1 MPTSD
6 ADAYMKAQ
14 SCRVC
19 PASDKAVKALEYAR
33 GLLSEERR
41 LQRAHLLKR
50 PRADIG
56 PVAISADAALGCCLP
71 MHPIPHQGYD
81 VADDVTEDRRHKDKR
96 NGCGEIKGAY
106 LDSKMDHVCPE
117 DEVIEELSQSGLSEF
132 LCEAGYPS

>member
-19 PASDKAVKALEYAR
+19 LASHKAVKALEYAR

-56 PVAISADAALGCCLP
+56 PVAISADAALACCLP
-71 MHPIPHQGYD
+71 MHPIPHQGCD
-81 VADDVTEDRRHKDKR
+81 VADGVTEDCRYYDKHNRR
-96 NGCGEIKGAY
+96 GEIKGTY
-106 LDSKMDHVCPE
+106 LDSKMDHVCP
-117 DEVIEELSQSGLSEF
+117 
-132 LCEAGYPS
+132 